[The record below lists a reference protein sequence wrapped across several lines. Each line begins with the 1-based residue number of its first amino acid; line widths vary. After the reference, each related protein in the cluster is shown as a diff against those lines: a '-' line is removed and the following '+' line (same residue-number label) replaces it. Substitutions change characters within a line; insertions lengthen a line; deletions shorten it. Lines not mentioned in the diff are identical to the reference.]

1 MEEDLSSL
9 SDVVRMTEASVEE
22 ISLFESESLL
32 SPQLKKGKKLYTED
46 DIEKIRMIKRLM
58 EELEVNLPGVAVILN
73 MREQMMEMREEF
85 ERIFDDM
92 RRGVL
97 REFSEYQSRLHR
109 PRIESKTGKPVKIH
123 IED

>member
-1 MEEDLSSL
+1 MEKDLFSL
-9 SDVVRMTEASVEE
+9 SDVVRITEAGLEE
-22 ISLFESESLL
+22 IILFESEALL
-32 SPQLKKGKKLYTED
+32 IPHDKKGKKFYTGD

-58 EELEVNLPGVAVILN
+58 EDLEVNLPGVAVILN

-109 PRIESKTGKPVKIH
+109 PRIESKTGKPAKIH